1 VDAPLAS
8 AFAFGLVLLRTAG
21 LCMTAP
27 ILAARVVPARI
38 RLALSLA
45 LAFAVWTGAGA
56 PAVAPPAGLGG
67 LAAASA
73 IETATGLLAGLAA
86 RFALDAA
93 LAAGQLA
100 GLSAGLGFSAL
111 VDPLTGAE
119 STAVS
124 QTLFV
129 TAQGA
134 AVALGAH
141 TEAVAWLARSAIRW
155 PPGAAVDLA
164 ELASRLV
171 AQCALSVA
179 LAVRLAFPVMAA
191 VMLGHVVMGLLGR
204 MAPQLNLS
212 NVGFSIAILAG
223 GFALYLA
230 APAAAELAARAAVAA
245 FQG

>member
-1 VDAPLAS
+1 VEGPLAS
-8 AFAFGLVLLRTAG
+8 AFAFGLLLLRTAG

-27 ILAARVVPARI
+27 ILAAKVVPGRI

-45 LAFAVWTGAGA
+45 VAFAVWTGAGA
-56 PAVAPPAGLGG
+56 PALAPPDGIGG
-67 LAAASA
+67 LAAAA
-73 IETATGLLAGLAA
+73 AVETATGLLAGLAA

-93 LAAGQLA
+93 LAAGHLA
-100 GLSAGLGFSAL
+100 GLSAGLGFSSL

-129 TAQGA
+129 MAQGI

-141 TEAVAWLARSAIRW
+141 TEAIAWLARSAVRW
-155 PPGAAVDLA
+155 PPGATADLP

-171 AQCALSVA
+171 GQTALAVA

-191 VMLGHVVMGLLGR
+191 VRLGHVLMGLVSRL
-204 MAPQLNLS
+204 APQLNLS